1 MIVYINSVDLDEISG
16 QGSFER
22 NFISYLRNSNEK
34 NIIFTINK
42 KQNKIENNIIYIKLN
57 KKNKLSYFFYQIYL
71 FYFLLREIKRNKK
84 GKIYV
89 YNRLAP
95 YNIVP
100 FILKKIFKFKLT
112 IRSGPVY
119 QNLVLYDKIKNS
131 FLLKFFKKLLFFYYH
146 TADDIIVVTQK
157 IKTQLINDFNIA
169 ENKIKVI
176 SNPINEDLFKNC
188 KENNLKQD
196 KKIITLGFVGNIYKE
211 QGVQHIIEA
220 FNLLSKTDKEKFKI
234 IIVGDGSYLTEC
246 KILVKKYDLSKY
258 FEFTGRVKPEKVI
271 NYISKFDLGLA
282 PFTKEDYE
290 VRGSSALKILEYLYC
305 NKPVITIDVPEYRF
319 IREFN
324 YGYLYEMD
332 NILNLKLILEMII
345 KTGINEINSKQ
356 YVLQNYSKEV
366 VFSRYIKI
374 IKGEKDA

>member
-1 MIVYINSVDLDEISG
+1 MIIYINSVDLDEISG

-22 NFISYLRNSNEK
+22 NFISYLRNSNER
-34 NIIFTINK
+34 NIIFTIDK
-42 KQNKIENNIIYIKLN
+42 KQNKIENNIRYIKLN

-71 FYFLLREIKRNKK
+71 FYFFLKEIRKNKK
-84 GKIYV
+84 GEIYV

-258 FEFTGRVKPEKVI
+258 FEFTGRVKPEEVI
-271 NYISKFDLGLA
+271 KYISKFDLGLA

-305 NKPVITIDVPEYRF
+305 NKPVITIDVSEYRF

-324 YGYLYEMD
+324 YGYLYEAD
-332 NILNLKLILEMII
+332 NIEMLKSVLENVLLNKIE
-345 KTGINEINSKQ
+345 EINSNK
-356 YVLQNYSKEV
+356 YVIENYSKKV
-366 VFSRYIKI
+366 IFSTYINT
-374 IKGEKDA
+374 IKETENA